1 MLNVPECRDCVGVD
15 ILNVSTVYF
24 TPRAT
29 AELKLK
35 QKGQTW
41 MNTKEAKAAGEGRRE
56 RWLKLADVQLA
67 EIRDNPFYVQ
77 REVFEEI
84 EGRNLAEVIT
94 DHLCTFRGVGVVNA
108 GPEAKYKF
116 EADEWYERQSS
127 RKRGA
132 HDREIV
138 RRAVFD
144 FLMPGVYVG
153 MFDQKEIRAF
163 TRKFYRVGDIGLRE
177 AKDRAL
183 RYALEH

>member
-1 MLNVPECRDCVGVD
+1 MNRKK
-15 ILNVSTVYF
+15 TK
-24 TPRAT
+24 A
-29 AELKLK
+29 
-35 QKGQTW
+35 KG
-41 MNTKEAKAAGEGRRE
+41 NGRRE
-56 RWLKLADVQLA
+56 RWLNLAEVQLA
-67 EIRDNPFYVQ
+67 EISDNPFYVQ

-94 DHLCTFRGVGVVNA
+94 DHLCTSRGVGVAHV

-116 EADEWYERQSS
+116 EVDEWYERQSS

-144 FLMPGVYVG
+144 FFMPGVYVG
-153 MFDQKEIRAF
+153 MFDQGEIRAF

>member
-1 MLNVPECRDCVGVD
+1 M
-15 ILNVSTVYF
+15 
-24 TPRAT
+24 
-29 AELKLK
+29 AE
-35 QKGQTW
+35 
-41 MNTKEAKAAGEGRRE
+41 
-56 RWLKLADVQLA
+56 VQLDA
-67 EIRDNPFYVQ
+67 IRNNPFYVQ

-84 EGRNLAEVIT
+84 EGRSLAEVIT
-94 DHLCTFRGVGVVNA
+94 DHLCTFRGVGVAHV

-116 EADEWYERQSS
+116 EADDWYEQQGT
-127 RKRGA
+127 RKRNA

-153 MFDQKEIRAF
+153 MFDQGEIRAF

>member
-1 MLNVPECRDCVGVD
+1 MNFVGVD
-15 ILNVSTVYF
+15 ILSPVRYISRRGMT
-24 TPRAT
+24 TG
-29 AELKLK
+29 LK
-35 QKGQTW
+35 QKGQTG
-41 MNTKEAKAAGEGRRE
+41 MNRKETKAKGNGRRE
-56 RWLKLADVQLA
+56 RWLKLAEVQLA

-116 EADEWYERQSS
+116 EADEWYERQSG
-127 RKRGA
+127 RKRSA